1 MARLL
6 LFVLIGIAVWLLY
19 KGLTKAK
26 NRPRDGS
33 NPSAGDASPSEDM
46 VACSRCG
53 VNLPRSEAKQ
63 VNGTY
68 ECADSADCAHRS

>member
-6 LFVLIGIAVWLLY
+6 LLALIGIAAWMLY
-19 KGLTKAK
+19 KAFTK
-26 NRPRDGS
+26 PR
-33 NPSAGDASPSEDM
+33 AGPTRAEGASPDVPRASEDM

-53 VNLPRSEAKQ
+53 VNLPRSEARL
-63 VNGTY
+63 VNGAY

>member
-6 LFVLIGIAVWLLY
+6 LLALIGFAAWLLY
-19 KGLTKAK
+19 KALTK
-26 NRPRDGS
+26 PR
-33 NPSAGDASPSEDM
+33 GDANNSGGATPTAPGSSEDM

-53 VNLPRSEAKQ
+53 VNLPKSEAKQ
-63 VNGTY
+63 VNGAY

>member
-6 LFVLIGIAVWLLY
+6 LIALIGFAVWLLY
-19 KGLTKAK
+19 KGLTNSKPPAATDVPPATK
-26 NRPRDGS
+26 G
-33 NPSAGDASPSEDM
+33 ASEDM

-53 VNLPRSEAKQ
+53 VNLPKSEAKL
-63 VNGTY
+63 VNGAF

>member
-6 LFVLIGIAVWLLY
+6 LLALIGFAVWLLY
-19 KGLTKAK
+19 KGITKRGS
-26 NRPRDGS
+26 RPASGKDSSASGS
-33 NPSAGDASPSEDM
+33 RISEDM

-53 VNLPRSEAKQ
+53 VNLPKSEAKL
-63 VNGTY
+63 VNGAY